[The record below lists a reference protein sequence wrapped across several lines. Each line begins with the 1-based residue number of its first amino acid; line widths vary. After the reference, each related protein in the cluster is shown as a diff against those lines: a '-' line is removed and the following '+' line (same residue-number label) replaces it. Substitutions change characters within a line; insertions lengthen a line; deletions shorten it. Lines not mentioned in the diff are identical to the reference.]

1 MENCYFDVLGIL
13 IHNISSEVIAGESL
27 QSNGAKYLVDFKL
40 DGKFEGLL
48 IYHNYIAPLQFALPL
63 LQSFTHSGN
72 TKFIIVTQDYFY
84 YGESEDDKLKVQVP
98 RQHEEEYIFL
108 FTNQ

>member
-48 IYHNYIAPLQFALPL
+48 IYHNYIAPLQLALRLAPA
-63 LQSFTHSGN
+63 
-72 TKFIIVTQDYFY
+72 
-84 YGESEDDKLKVQVP
+84 
-98 RQHEEEYIFL
+98 EELHTLWQYKIHNCDSRL
-108 FTNQ
+108 FSLW